1 MSRTC
6 RTHGQNKN
14 EYEVLNG
21 EAQVKRPPECP
32 KSRSVI
38 TLRLITLK

>member
-6 RTHGQNKN
+6 GENKN

-21 EAQVKRPPECP
+21 EAEVKRPPECP
-32 KSRSVI
+32 KSRSMI